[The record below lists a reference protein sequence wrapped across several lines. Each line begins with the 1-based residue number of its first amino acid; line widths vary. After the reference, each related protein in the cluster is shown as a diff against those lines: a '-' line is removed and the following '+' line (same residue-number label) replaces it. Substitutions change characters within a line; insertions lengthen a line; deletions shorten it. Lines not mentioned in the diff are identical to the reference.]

1 MGVGTG
7 INLGLYRFGADGVTS
22 LTAVDLSASML
33 GAARRRASA
42 LGLCETGG
50 GAGARA
56 LRFAQADATS
66 LPYASGTFDTA
77 VDTFSLCVLGSQ
89 APKAL
94 SELVRV
100 LRPGGRILLLEHSRA
115 DWALLAAYQDVTAS
129 AVAAAG
135 KGCLWNQD
143 VLSMLPQAGLRLV
156 SAQPSL
162 GGLLRTLEAVKE

>member
-42 LGLCETGG
+42 LGLCEAGG
-50 GAGARA
+50 GART

-94 SELVRV
+94 SELARV
-100 LRPGGRILLLEHSRA
+100 LRPGGRVLLLEHSRA

-135 KGCLWNQD
+135 KGCFWNQD
-143 VLSMLPQAGLRLV
+143 VLSMLPRAGLRLV